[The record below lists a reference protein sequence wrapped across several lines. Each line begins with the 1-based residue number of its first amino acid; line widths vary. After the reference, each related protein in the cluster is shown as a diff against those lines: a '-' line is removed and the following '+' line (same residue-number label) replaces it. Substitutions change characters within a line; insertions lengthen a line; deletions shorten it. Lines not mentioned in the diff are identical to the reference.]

1 MPPPP
6 ANDRCDFAYAGG
18 ATDVELRNSLTGEG
32 PLLVAAT
39 HWFSAVM
46 GHVLSVDARARVR
59 LTMRLVNYVVEA
71 DVVYDDAVRALNPSF
86 TADCLLAP
94 EERLAHRGLLDR
106 RGRVVRRC
114 RRLFAPR
121 RQCIAHRLRR
131 HAEVAGPRLASRP
144 CRRAVAPLYLS
155 SSRWPFAKLR
165 PC

>member
-39 HWFSAVM
+39 HWFSALM
-46 GHVLSVDARARVR
+46 GHVLSVDAHARVR

-86 TADCLLAP
+86 TIRAAALSALFVAADAAGLDFSRVDGATL
-94 EERLAHRGLLDR
+94 ELVDFSRSRLK
-106 RGRVVRRC
+106 
-114 RRLFAPR
+114 F
-121 RQCIAHRLRR
+121 
-131 HAEVAGPRLASRP
+131 S
-144 CRRAVAPLYLS
+144 LS
-155 SSRWPFAKLR
+155 
-165 PC
+165 